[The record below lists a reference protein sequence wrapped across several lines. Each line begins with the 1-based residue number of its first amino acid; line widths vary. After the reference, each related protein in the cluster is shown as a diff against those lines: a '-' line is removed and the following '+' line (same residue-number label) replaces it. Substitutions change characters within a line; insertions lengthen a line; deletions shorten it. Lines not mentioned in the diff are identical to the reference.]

1 MAIKY
6 CAKTK
11 LGMQILSRSNLNL
24 FQLATEL
31 NYLLLNHLKMKV
43 VEVLVFIATGTQFQ
57 HPFATEPKQFAKLLN
72 MSVLSRPPAVLPPSL
87 SGE

>member
-1 MAIKY
+1 
-6 CAKTK
+6 
-11 LGMQILSRSNLNL
+11 
-24 FQLATEL
+24 
-31 NYLLLNHLKMKV
+31 MKV